1 MMTQREKLIELIM
14 LSVGGCARHWAEVIA
29 DYLLANGVVVL
40 SCRCSECELYEQESC
55 PMWDNGDD
63 GWGAHWQGCDNGFC
77 HEATK
82 RR

>member
-1 MMTQREKLIELIM
+1 MTERERLITLLMQSRIY
-14 LSVGGCARHWAEVIA
+14 LSRVEAEMIA

-40 SCRCSECELYEQESC
+40 PCRCGECELYEQESC

-63 GWGAHWQGCDNGFC
+63 GWGAHWQGYDNGFC